1 MPDDSRR
8 WEQIIERT
16 RSLLLGQPSVQS
28 VELVGSRLHGTAT
41 ELSDIDLLV
50 DTDDFELLAAAL
62 PRLLDSLEPLAA
74 QWDRLSEEATYYMLV
89 LPGAIK
95 LDLVFDRP
103 PRLEPPWEVSRSTLA
118 GIDAHFWDWILW
130 LGGKQLAG
138 NDGLVELQLGVVM
151 YDHLL
156 RPLGVAPAPSSIA
169 GAVDAYLGA
178 RGEWE
183 QRLGTPVGMALQD
196 AVHARLRAAG
206 VIEEGT
212 L

>member
-50 DTDDFELLAAAL
+50 DTDDFESLAAAL
-62 PRLLDSLEPLAA
+62 PHLLESLEPLAA

-95 LDLVFDRP
+95 L
-103 PRLEPPWEVSRSTLA
+103 A
-118 GIDAHFWDWILW
+118 
-130 LGGKQLAG
+130 
-138 NDGLVELQLGVVM
+138 
-151 YDHLL
+151 
-156 RPLGVAPAPSSIA
+156 
-169 GAVDAYLGA
+169 
-178 RGEWE
+178 
-183 QRLGTPVGMALQD
+183 PVGMALQD
-196 AVHARLRAAG
+196 AVDARLRAAG